1 MNINFRVTNQ
11 KLVRTSFEQ
20 IVENSI
26 NYLFCN
32 FEFSEDWNECSKNAY
47 FSQNGTIW
55 YVSEVNE
62 ENICEIP
69 IEVIKHTGF
78 RMYLVARD
86 VNNNMKITTNIIN
99 LNVELS
105 GNGEGEKPSITDIN
119 SETLNIERQGNII
132 KIEIKDDYTTD
143 KELQNAINELE
154 TSTNEKLTNYYTKSE
169 VDEIKTNINEKINN
183 EKQELT
189 NTIESVNSTLNS
201 RIDNLS
207 SSQEKALENAINDV
221 KNDTAN
227 TYTTKVEY
235 NTHKIEFENFVKNVN
250 ALLSSDDT
258 TLDTLQEIVN
268 YIKNNKDLL
277 DGITVNKINY
287 ADIVD
292 NLETALTNKVLSAN
306 QGVVLK
312 QLIDELN
319 NSKVNKETVGQ
330 LNNLTT
336 TNKSNIVE
344 SINEVN
350 GKQNFLQPQKPKGTY
365 ENLSA
370 LQTAYPNGA
379 SGVYLTSD
387 NGHWYYWNG
396 SQYVD
401 GGVYQASEIADDSIN
416 NFKVNDTINL
426 LFDYDKVALSK
437 GYKSYAVTNWEIGY
451 ITPSNGNNHV
461 NSYTVRNA
469 TAITL
474 SKKTIVLCSIPSGFR
489 FRVYTY
495 NASDDTYV
503 GCTDWLTKSYEF
515 TPDNTKKYRF
525 AINNND
531 SEIVTNVMQILKSVI
546 VAFSEDIFEIN
557 AKTRIESDVITLLH
571 QGGMGNPY
579 PMNTIENFIYSRK
592 KGFKWFETDVSI
604 TSDGVMV
611 ISHDDIRRDI
621 NNVEVIISQTTYNDL
636 NAHQFYQDSSIK
648 IPTIDQLLSN
658 AKKYGFNL
666 SLEYKNNFTSMQQ
679 YYDLY
684 NKVKEY
690 DMLDKCI
697 FGSWSIGY
705 FVEMVQNGYK
715 DSMFLIAV
723 NELPNIETVDERY
736 LYMVNNTKGFY
747 LSLNRGVIEDANITN
762 DVISTLRQNGIKVS
776 VFQCDTVE
784 SVELYST
791 KVDSITSNYYSVNQL
806 INDEI

>member
-119 SETLNIERQGNII
+119 SDTLNIERQGNIV

-143 KELQNAINELE
+143 EELQNAINENINL
-154 TSTNEKLTNYYTKSE
+154 TDEKLTKYYTKSE
-169 VDEIKTNINEKINN
+169 VDGIKNNINEKINN

-189 NTIESVNSTLNS
+189 NKIESVNSTLNS

-235 NTHKIEFENFVKNVN
+235 NTHKIEFEDFVKNVN

-277 DGITVNKINY
+277 DGITVNKVNY
-287 ADIVD
+287 SDIVD

-319 NSKVNKETVGQ
+319 NSKVNKESGKS
-330 LNNLTT
+330 LISDSEIARLLTLHNYDDT
-336 TNKSNIVE
+336 EIKNILE
-344 SINEVN
+344 
-350 GKQNFLQPQKPKGTY
+350 GKQNTLAT
-365 ENLSA
+365 
-370 LQTAYPNGA
+370 
-379 SGVYLTSD
+379 D
-387 NGHWYYWNG
+387 N
-396 SQYVD
+396 
-401 GGVYQASEIADDSIN
+401 
-416 NFKVNDTINL
+416 TINL
-426 LFDYDKVALSK
+426 VNDEISVN
-437 GYKSYAVTNWEIGY
+437 TN
-451 ITPSNGNNHV
+451 
-461 NSYTVRNA
+461 
-469 TAITL
+469 
-474 SKKTIVLCSIPSGFR
+474 
-489 FRVYTY
+489 
-495 NASDDTYV
+495 
-503 GCTDWLTKSYEF
+503 
-515 TPDNTKKYRF
+515 
-525 AINNND
+525 
-531 SEIVTNVMQILKSVI
+531 
-546 VAFSEDIFEIN
+546 
-557 AKTRIESDVITLLH
+557 
-571 QGGMGNPY
+571 
-579 PMNTIENFIYSRK
+579 
-592 KGFKWFETDVSI
+592 
-604 TSDGVMV
+604 
-611 ISHDDIRRDI
+611 
-621 NNVEVIISQTTYNDL
+621 
-636 NAHQFYQDSSIK
+636 
-648 IPTIDQLLSN
+648 
-658 AKKYGFNL
+658 
-666 SLEYKNNFTSMQQ
+666 
-679 YYDLY
+679 
-684 NKVKEY
+684 
-690 DMLDKCI
+690 
-697 FGSWSIGY
+697 
-705 FVEMVQNGYK
+705 
-715 DSMFLIAV
+715 
-723 NELPNIETVDERY
+723 
-736 LYMVNNTKGFY
+736 
-747 LSLNRGVIEDANITN
+747 
-762 DVISTLRQNGIKVS
+762 VISTKDYV
-776 VFQCDTVE
+776 DT
-784 SVELYST
+784 SFAT
-791 KVDSITSNYYSVNQL
+791 T
-806 INDEI
+806 DEMTIMLEEVLG

>member
-143 KELQNAINELE
+143 EELQNAINENINL
-154 TSTNEKLTNYYTKSE
+154 TNEKLTNYYTKSE

-235 NTHKIEFENFVKNVN
+235 NTHKIEFEDFVKNVN

-287 ADIVD
+287 SDIVD

-319 NSKVNKETVGQ
+319 NSKVNKEIVGQ

-336 TNKSNIVE
+336 TNKNTIVE

-350 GKQNFLQPQKPKGTY
+350 NKQNVLQPQEPKGTY
-365 ENLSA
+365 DNLSA

-379 SGVYLTSD
+379 SGVYVTSD
-387 NGHWYYWNG
+387 DGHWHYWNG
-396 SQYVD
+396 SAWAD
-401 GGVYQASEIADDSIN
+401 GGVYQATEIADAS
-416 NFKVNDTINL
+416 
-426 LFDYDKVALSK
+426 
-437 GYKSYAVTNWEIGY
+437 
-451 ITPSNGNNHV
+451 ITPDKTSFMKLVSLLNPDMCTLDKRPGWIGTTLLDNSAFVDGINYLISNLIVVEPNTTYIFNGEHYLQNVYEADESGITRHIREIDNNTSFV
-461 NSYTVRNA
+461 TYSDTKYMRIVFTYNGTQYNNNQW
-469 TAITL
+469 
-474 SKKTIVLCSIPSGFR
+474 KTI
-489 FRVYTY
+489 
-495 NASDDTYV
+495 
-503 GCTDWLTKSYEF
+503 
-515 TPDNTKKYRF
+515 
-525 AINNND
+525 
-531 SEIVTNVMQILKSVI
+531 LK
-546 VAFSEDIFEIN
+546 
-557 AKTRIESDVITLLH
+557 
-571 QGGMGNPY
+571 
-579 PMNTIENFIYSRK
+579 
-592 KGFKWFETDVSI
+592 
-604 TSDGVMV
+604 
-611 ISHDDIRRDI
+611 
-621 NNVEVIISQTTYNDL
+621 II
-636 NAHQFYQDSSIK
+636 K
-648 IPTIDQLLSN
+648 
-658 AKKYGFNL
+658 
-666 SLEYKNNFTSMQQ
+666 
-679 YYDLY
+679 
-684 NKVKEY
+684 
-690 DMLDKCI
+690 
-697 FGSWSIGY
+697 
-705 FVEMVQNGYK
+705 
-715 DSMFLIAV
+715 
-723 NELPNIETVDERY
+723 
-736 LYMVNNTKGFY
+736 
-747 LSLNRGVIEDANITN
+747 
-762 DVISTLRQNGIKVS
+762 
-776 VFQCDTVE
+776 
-784 SVELYST
+784 
-791 KVDSITSNYYSVNQL
+791 
-806 INDEI
+806 